1 MLFCCSISWIRST
14 SSWNP
19 HDQLLNEHSLSD
31 TGTSEETNLSA
42 TSIGG
47 QKVDNLD
54 TSDEDLSGGG
64 LLDELRGIG
73 VDGSHLGGLDGATL
87 VDGVTSDVHDTTKGT
102 VTNGN
107 LDGGTGVGGLGTA
120 DETLG
125 TIHGNTSDDVLTQ
138 MLLS

>member
-1 MLFCCSISWIRST
+1 MPS
-14 SSWNP
+14 NP
-19 HDQLLNEHSLSD
+19 YNQLLNEHSLSD
-31 TGTSEETNLSA
+31 TSTSEETNLST
-42 TSIGG
+42 TSVGC